1 MAASELTAQMD
12 ALLERYAIGLHTEWR
27 ARGRQPPPPAATNCI
42 SGDGGK
48 WLLAVGTSPLRLF
61 TVGLAAR
68 LVGEEAMAS
77 ASKSFN
83 STCMPS
89 FRWLHHGSCSSH
101 SSRCDHRE
109 CDIPPCIL
117 DLILPAGGRLTFI
130 WAVATTRAPLP
141 KLSEM
146 ALRTTLRDALPRT
159 PDVLLIEQGAW
170 QWGMP
175 VNARA
180 ELAAAFLDVVR
191 ASIKPSPSDGKQAQC
206 VWAGLP
212 WGKQE
217 DSHKWFQSP
226 PTLDDNVSIA
236 AFAARMRPLVAARGC
251 AYLDLSRP
259 CVARAS
265 MSFAHQRGN
274 GLSRAVCKNPWWAWH
289 ANASDTRS
297 EHLEGSAVYKKLAKE
312 REARCCKEDH
322 CFIRG
327 RYCKMHPYGGPDS
340 TGCFY
345 GGGCVKFHS
354 YGAALDEA
362 VAALLSA
369 LCARHAWPRQTH
381 DDMTRWHRHE
391 GLHQSLMDG
400 GLRWNRLCFW
410 DLHRSRSCNGPK
422 GCVAAARP
430 A

>member
-1 MAASELTAQMD
+1 MGCM
-12 ALLERYAIGLHTEWR
+12 HTEWR

-48 WLLAVGTSPLRLF
+48 WLLAVGTSPLGLF
-61 TVGLAAR
+61 TRWAGSLSGGRRGNGKCVH
-68 LVGEEAMAS
+68 
-77 ASKSFN
+77 KSFN

-191 ASIKPSPSDGKQAQC
+191 ASIKP
-206 VWAGLP
+206 
-212 WGKQE
+212 
-217 DSHKWFQSP
+217 
-226 PTLDDNVSIA
+226 
-236 AFAARMRPLVAARGC
+236 
-251 AYLDLSRP
+251 
-259 CVARAS
+259 
-265 MSFAHQRGN
+265 
-274 GLSRAVCKNPWWAWH
+274 
-289 ANASDTRS
+289 
-297 EHLEGSAVYKKLAKE
+297 
-312 REARCCKEDH
+312 
-322 CFIRG
+322 
-327 RYCKMHPYGGPDS
+327 
-340 TGCFY
+340 
-345 GGGCVKFHS
+345 
-354 YGAALDEA
+354 
-362 VAALLSA
+362 
-369 LCARHAWPRQTH
+369 
-381 DDMTRWHRHE
+381 
-391 GLHQSLMDG
+391 
-400 GLRWNRLCFW
+400 
-410 DLHRSRSCNGPK
+410 
-422 GCVAAARP
+422 
-430 A
+430 